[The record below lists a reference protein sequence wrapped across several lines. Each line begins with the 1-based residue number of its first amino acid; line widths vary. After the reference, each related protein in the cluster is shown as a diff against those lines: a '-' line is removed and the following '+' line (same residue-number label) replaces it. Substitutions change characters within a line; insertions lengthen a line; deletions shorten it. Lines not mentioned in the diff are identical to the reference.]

1 MAQFTIAGAARAAGV
16 GRATIQRAL
25 KSGRLSATTNEQG
38 ERVIDLAELLRVFG
52 PLKQGEQPANSIA
65 SQLDTGG
72 EQGSSAVLVEVLR
85 EQLHKAEER
94 EQQVQKRKP
103 GCWPCWKPSSRPAA
117 TSNRSSCHRPQPD
130 LPPRRHHRLWLL
142 LASWPWRRHS
152 GLDPHQRLLAARLH
166 KLIGN

>member
-1 MAQFTIAGAARAAGV
+1 MAQFTIAGAARVASV

-52 PLKQGEQPANSIA
+52 PLRQGEQPASNIA

-85 EQLHKAEER
+85 EQLRKAEER
-94 EQQVQKRKP
+94 EQQVQQEKTRLLSLLEAEQVARRELETKLLP
-103 GCWPCWKPSSRPAA
+103 APRPAP
-117 TSNRSSCHRPQPD
+117 TGKF
-130 LPPRRHHRLWLL
+130 RLWTLAILL
-142 LASWPWRRHS
+142 LVALA
-152 GLDPHQRLLAARLH
+152 GLVVTLIRPE
-166 KLIGN
+166 LIGGLTGG